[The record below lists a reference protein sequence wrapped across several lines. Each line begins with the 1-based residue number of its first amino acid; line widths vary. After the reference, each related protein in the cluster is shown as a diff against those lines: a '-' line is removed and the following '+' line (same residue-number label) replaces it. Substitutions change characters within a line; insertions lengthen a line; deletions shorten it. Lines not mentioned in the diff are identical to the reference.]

1 MIPFLNANPLSSGG
15 FQLGGGG
22 FPFAAGQTSMR
33 PSFMGQQGGYGSL
46 GGRQGALGGFAGGFS
61 PSAELNG
68 SQDVSGISNL
78 MQSMMMTALMMQMMQ
93 MMQMLQSLVGGQ
105 TGVPQSADFGAQSG
119 GASPIATDSS
129 AAPGGSDAGSA
140 AATSGAS
147 ASGGSAGASVASPKK
162 TGEIVNVPG
171 GRLDKAVAG
180 AFLAMK
186 EAAKKDGVDLQIS
199 SSYRSRQEQ
208 EVLYA
213 KYKAGTGNLA
223 AKPGTSNHE
232 SGLAIDFKNTKGAY
246 SWLAKNAE
254 RFGMKNLPGEP
265 WHYSPNGH

>member
-1 MIPFLNANPLSSGG
+1 MIPFINANPLSSGG

-22 FPFAAGQTSMR
+22 FPFAAGQANMR
-33 PSFMGQQGGYGSL
+33 PSLIGQQGGCCSF
-46 GGRQGALGGFAGGFS
+46 GGGQGALGGFAGGYS

-68 SQDVSGISNL
+68 SQDVSGISSL
-78 MQSMMMTALMMQMMQ
+78 MQSMLMTGLMMQMMQ

-105 TGVPQSADFGAQSG
+105 SGLPQNANFGAQSG
-119 GASPIATDSS
+119 GASPIGTDSS
-129 AAPGGSDAGSA
+129 ATPGGSAAGS
-140 AATSGAS
+140 TSGAS
-147 ASGGSAGASVASPKK
+147 ASSGSAGASVASPKK
-162 TGEIVNVPG
+162 TGEIVDVPG

-186 EAAKKDGVDLQIS
+186 DAAKKDGVDLQIS